1 VSETEIQ
8 IAQRRLVIQDVYIC
22 KCEFWA
28 DKEYEPT
35 AQVKQSPAQSK
46 VEPEPD
52 VQIIEIPDSPK
63 NPFVVK
69 YFVGTGI
76 RLLKENSDKNPDAVL
91 AKENLLASIQSTFI
105 ARYGV
110 LGTERPTKAMLD
122 AFSDNAVHHVWPYWR
137 ELLQATMLRLRLSP
151 IMLPMRVVRR
161 APTVPKPQE
170 AAPSVVP
177 SNN

>member
-1 VSETEIQ
+1 MSETELQ

-22 KCEFWA
+22 KCEIWA
-28 DKEYEPT
+28 DREYEPT
-35 AQVKQSPAQSK
+35 AQAKQNPAQSK
-46 VEPEPD
+46 VEPEPG

-63 NPFVVK
+63 NPFAVK

-76 RLLKENSDKNPDAVL
+76 RLLKEKADNNPDAVV

-110 LGTERPTKAMLD
+110 LGSERPTKAMLD

-161 APTVPKPQE
+161 TTAATPKPQDG
-170 AAPSVVP
+170 APSVP
-177 SNN
+177 PGT

>member
-1 VSETEIQ
+1 VSETDLQ
-8 IAQRRLVIQDVYIC
+8 IAQQRLVIQDVYIC
-22 KCEFWA
+22 KCEIWA
-28 DKEYEPT
+28 DREYEPS
-35 AQVKQSPAQSK
+35 AQAKPHPAQSK

-52 VQIIEIPDSPK
+52 VQIIEIPDPP

-76 RLLKENSDKNPDAVL
+76 RLLKEKLDTNQDAAHV
-91 AKENLLASIQSTFI
+91 AKENLVASIQATFI

-110 LGTERPTKAMLD
+110 LGPERPTKAILD

-137 ELLQATMLRLRLSP
+137 ELLQATMLRLRFSP

-161 APTVPKPQE
+161 TTSAPNPPTNVTASIK
-170 AAPSVVP
+170 
-177 SNN
+177 

>member
-1 VSETEIQ
+1 
-8 IAQRRLVIQDVYIC
+8 VYIC

-35 AQVKQSPAQSK
+35 AQARQNPAQSK

-69 YFVGTGI
+69 YFIGTGI
-76 RLLKENSDKNPDAVL
+76 RLLKENSDNNPDAVVV
-91 AKENLLASIQSTFI
+91 KENLLASIQSTFI

-110 LGTERPTKAMLD
+110 LGAERPTKAMLD

-161 APTVPKPQE
+161 APATPRPQE
-170 AAPSVVP
+170 GAPSK
-177 SNN
+177 SSDN